1 VAAPLIG
8 RRSGHLALAVS
19 LAALLV
25 STAILLAMA
34 PSVFGGRVLVHFMS
48 HAGPSE
54 GQVLGIGF
62 AADPFGLLFALSA
75 AAIGALILTFALS
88 EMAALGRREIGGFAC
103 LFLLLDA
110 ALIGSALTGDL
121 INLFV
126 WFEVAALASYALTGY
141 FLERPLALE
150 AAFKI
155 LVLTALA
162 GFAVFVGA
170 SLLYQDHGALNLA
183 QLHNAIHGQGVTRT
197 DLAAL
202 ALLFAGFGTKAGW
215 MPFHAWLP
223 DAHTAAPGSVSALF
237 SGLMVN
243 LGVLAVGRL
252 LFQVFEPGREGH
264 ALGLLMV
271 VGVISVVGGAAL
283 ALAQDDLKR
292 LLAFDTVSQMGLL
305 AVALASGSIE
315 GVTGAAYHL
324 VNHALFKSLLFLCAA
339 AVIHTT
345 GESNLSRMGGL
356 LRRKPAVTLAF
367 ALGVA
372 AIAGIPP
379 LNGYASREL
388 IHESLLHSH
397 LMVPFVAVSVGE
409 VLTFAALARA
419 MWLGFLRRRRQPYE
433 RNERLPAGM
442 AVAFGGLAVLCVGFG
457 VAPRALIGTLM
468 APAGPDSPGRSLCR
482 HRPRLAKG
490 ARHPPHRLSLRHCP
504 GPRVHG
510 GHGRPRRPDRT
521 VVAHGSGV
529 FPDPGPHPGAARSPH
544 RVGQRLHGIRRHRPG
559 GGHAVPRSLPVRPG
573 RPLTA

>member
-1 VAAPLIG
+1 
-8 RRSGHLALAVS
+8 
-19 LAALLV
+19 
-25 STAILLAMA
+25 
-34 PSVFGGRVLVHFMS
+34 MS

-457 VAPRALIGTLM
+457 VAQRALIGKLM
-468 APAGPDSPGRSLCR
+468 APAGPDSSRPVAMPPPSSARQRRSPSPTSPLPSSL
-482 HRPRLAKG
+482 PRA
-490 ARHPPHRLSLRHCP
+490 S
-504 GPRVHG
+504 
-510 GHGRPRRPDRT
+510 RPRR
-521 VVAHGSGV
+521 S
-529 FPDPGPHPGAARSPH
+529 RSSSE
-544 RVGQRLHGIRRHRPG
+544 
-559 GGHAVPRSLPVRPG
+559 A
-573 RPLTA
+573 